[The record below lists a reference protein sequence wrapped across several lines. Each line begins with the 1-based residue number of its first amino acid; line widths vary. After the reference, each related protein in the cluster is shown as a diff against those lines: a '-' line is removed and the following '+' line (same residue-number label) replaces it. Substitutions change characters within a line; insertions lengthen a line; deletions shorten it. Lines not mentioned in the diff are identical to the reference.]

1 MDSARKARDIRTPV
15 RMHPKTLKTQGIK
28 LLAKIE
34 SMGLPEDQE
43 VTPAFL
49 KRPETEEML
58 AELPSSDEVLL
69 IAEQIRIHK
78 LKKTDEFVKKFDH
91 LEAIVNEIEG
101 INLENKDAVIQGL
114 TNALRAGVG
123 LCLSS

>member
-15 RMHPKTLKTQGIK
+15 KMAPKTLRMQGSR

-34 SMGLPEDQE
+34 SMCLSEDQE
-43 VTPAFL
+43 VTPVFL

-69 IAEQIRIHK
+69 IVEQIRLHK
-78 LKKTDEFVKKFDH
+78 LKKTDEFVKKFEH
-91 LEAIVNEIEG
+91 LEGVINEIES
-101 INLENKDAVIQGL
+101 INLENKDAVISGL

-123 LCLSS
+123 LC